1 MYSFIYL
8 NIYLFKELFCVDK
21 EPAVNLET
29 EKFNFL

>member
-8 NIYLFKELFCVDK
+8 NFKELFCVDK

-29 EKFNFL
+29 DKFNFL